1 MMSRFLRLPVFLLA
15 AAALYAVL
23 VPWLQPLDPREVDLG
38 AVLRAPSGEHFF
50 GTDQLGRDVWIRS
63 AQALRVSL
71 LVALGAAALSTV
83 LGVCVG
89 ILAAW
94 RGGVLDRMAMRL
106 VDATNALPHLLLA
119 VVLVALWHGR
129 WWAIALSI
137 ALTHWTQVARIVRA
151 RLLVLRSCDY
161 VRLAGASG
169 AGSAFIWFTHLVP
182 AVAPQ
187 AAIAL
192 VLQLPHA
199 IWQESALSFLGVGL
213 PPESASLGLM
223 LEDARGGLL
232 TGAWWL
238 LVFPAG
244 LLVLVS
250 WSTALLVHTSG
261 TRPWHGRLFEVFKKA
276 PGPAPRAVRSAGDPD
291 PRSFTTKASPGSA
304 GTASVSVANLDLWLP
319 PSTASRTPP
328 QVLTG
333 LDYRAEPGCI
343 NVILGASGAGK
354 SLLLRTLTGLLP
366 AGSRYT
372 GSITVNGRTLD
383 AAGLAAARGTDTVLV
398 PGSAGT
404 ALNPVRSVAAQMRQ
418 TLKAARRPASPAD
431 VIAAL
436 EAASLDRVLATRYPH
451 ELSGGQAQRVAL
463 ALGIAAGASILL
475 VDEPTS
481 ALDAETVGHLEE
493 LLRGRAAAGTTVVMV
508 THDLGLARR
517 IAQYVAVIQHGSVVE
532 SGPAAAVLAHP
543 AHPATGALLG
553 AQA

>member
-1 MMSRFLRLPVFLLA
+1 MSRLRRLPVFLLVA
-15 AAALYAVL
+15 AVLYAAL

-38 AVLRAPSGEHFF
+38 AVLRAPSGEHFL
-50 GTDQLGRDVWIRS
+50 GTDQLGRDVWTRS

-71 LVALGAAALSTV
+71 LLALGAAASSTV

-94 RGGVLDRMAMRL
+94 RGGVVDRIAMRL

-119 VVLVALWHGR
+119 VVVVALWHGR
-129 WWAIALSI
+129 WWAIVLSI
-137 ALTHWTQVARIVRA
+137 ALTHWTQVARIVRS
-151 RLLVLRSCDY
+151 RLLVLRTSDY
-161 VRLAGASG
+161 VRLARASG
-169 AGSAFIWFTHLVP
+169 AGTAFIWFTHLVP

-199 IWQESALSFLGVGL
+199 IWHESALSFLGVGL

-232 TGAWWL
+232 AGAWWL

-250 WSTALLVHTSG
+250 WSTASLVDTSG
-261 TRPWHGRLFEVFKKA
+261 TRPLHGRRSGFFGTA
-276 PGPAPRAVRSAGDPD
+276 PGTAPRTSPSAVDVGSP
-291 PRSFTTKASPGSA
+291 SSMTKTPPGP
-304 GTASVSVANLDLWLP
+304 GETAAISVANLNLWLP
-319 PSTASRTPP
+319 PSAASTTPP
-328 QVLTG
+328 QVLRG
-333 LDYRAEPGCI
+333 LHYRAEPGCI
-343 NVILGASGAGK
+343 NAILGASGAGK
-354 SLLLRTLTGLLP
+354 SLLLRTLAGLLP

-383 AAGLAAARGTDTVLV
+383 AAGLAAARGADTVLV

-404 ALNPVRSVAAQMRQ
+404 ALNPVRTVAAQMRQ
-418 TLKAARRPASPAD
+418 MLKAARRPASPTD

-436 EAASLDRVLATRYPH
+436 EAASLDKVLATRYPH

-463 ALGIAAGASILL
+463 TLGIAAGSSILL

-481 ALDAETVGHLEE
+481 ALDAETIGHLEK
-493 LLRGRAAAGTTVVMV
+493 LLRGRAAAGTTIIMV
-508 THDLGLARR
+508 TDDLGLALR
-517 IAQYVAVIQHGSVVE
+517 IAEYVAVVQDGSVVE

-543 AHPATGALLG
+543 AHPATVALLG